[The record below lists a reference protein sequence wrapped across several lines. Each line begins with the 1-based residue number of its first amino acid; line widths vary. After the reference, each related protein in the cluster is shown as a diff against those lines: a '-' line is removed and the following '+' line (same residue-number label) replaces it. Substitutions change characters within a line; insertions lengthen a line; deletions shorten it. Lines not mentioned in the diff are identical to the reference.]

1 MTSSILMV
9 ALLSIPTFLSFS
21 ALIRMSGMQ
30 EAAAS
35 SSGRLLCVDRYR
47 FLTLLRFR
55 RLRQRDRQNA
65 AF

>member
-21 ALIRMSGMQ
+21 ALMRMSEMK

-35 SSGRLLCVDRYR
+35 SSRGG
-47 FLTLLRFR
+47 FR
-55 RLRQRDRQNA
+55 RKSSAL
-65 AF
+65 